1 MQDLTNINREQWLEN
16 ANAEMNALVFKPA
29 GHPMDLDKIKV
40 TCGYPDRNARPSKKQ
55 IVGVCHASEHSAIGV
70 SEICITMLYG
80 YESDTP
86 EDMRDASLK
95 VLSVLAHENGH
106 AIDDCKSGHKGPFV
120 TIQNAIGMVGKPT
133 CNSAGP
139 ELLETLNTICDK
151 IGEYPHAKITL
162 APRKKQT
169 TRNLK
174 LICNSG
180 LLCDD
185 ASECRPI
192 RLSKAAANNINFET
206 AQCMQC
212 GTAGHLELTE

>member
-1 MQDLTNINREQWLEN
+1 MQDLTNINREQWLQN
-16 ANAEMNALVFKPA
+16 ANAELNTQVFGPA
-29 GHPMDLDKIKV
+29 GHPMNLDKIKV

-55 IVGVCHASEHSAIGV
+55 IVGICH
-70 SEICITMLYG
+70 
-80 YESDTP
+80 P

-95 VLSVLAHENGH
+95 VLSVLAYENGH
-106 AIDDCKSGHKGPFV
+106 AIDDCQNGHKGPFV
-120 TIQNAIGMVGKPT
+120 KIQNDIGMVGKPT
-133 CNSAGP
+133 CNNAGP

-185 ASECRPI
+185 DSECRPI
-192 RLSKAAANNINFET
+192 RLSKAAARNINFET

-212 GTAGHLELTE
+212 GEAGHLELTE